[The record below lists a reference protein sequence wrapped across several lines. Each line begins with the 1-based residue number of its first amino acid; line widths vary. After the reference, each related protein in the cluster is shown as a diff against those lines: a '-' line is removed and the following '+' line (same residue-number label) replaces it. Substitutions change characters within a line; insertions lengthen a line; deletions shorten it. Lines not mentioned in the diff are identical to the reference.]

1 MLGHRRKKEERHEAI
16 DPGARAARRGERRIR
31 AADAPEFAQRLGQ
44 SYRESF
50 ALYDAN
56 RDGVLTREEARGSN
70 LLLAQFHEM
79 DLDRSSA
86 VTRAELERFL
96 EAMPPSAR

>member
-1 MLGHRRKKEERHEAI
+1 MRPSIPALALLV
-16 DPGARAARRGERRIR
+16 AAS
-31 AADAPEFAQRLGQ
+31 AASAQQMPPEFAQRLGQ